1 VVLVLVAGGCA
12 TGEGISQGAVLTVY
26 VSAPLSGQQAW
37 QGRAMCTG
45 AKRELGRSDGRA
57 GSFRVRAV
65 CLDDSAGAPHWS
77 LAAVGANARR
87 AVEDSTTIGY
97 IGEPGAVASRFSR
110 PIVESGGI
118 PQLSTGSG
126 AVDMRKLLNAIEQ
139 AGSPETPGDLRE
151 SVNSTLSGG

>member
-1 VVLVLVAGGCA
+1 VALVLVAGGCA
-12 TGEGISQGAVLTVY
+12 TGEGIGQGAVLTVY
-26 VSAPLSGQQAW
+26 VSAPLSGRQAR
-37 QGRAMCTG
+37 QGQAMCRG
-45 AKRELGRSDGRA
+45 ARRELARSDGRA

-77 LAAVGANARR
+77 LAAVGANARH

-110 PIVESGGI
+110 PIVETAGI

-126 AVDMRKLLNAIEQ
+126 AAAMRKLIGAIRR
-139 AGSPETPGDLRE
+139 AGSPETSGDLRD
-151 SVNSTLSGG
+151 SVNNALSGG